1 MGNRLSKGALLAPV
15 ATSPILRRGIER
27 IEGKSPQAVDVLH
40 GRAQDDPLLSA
51 YDWVVALGE
60 IASETGNEL
69 EDDAWA
75 VAVEH
80 EAPSRVSIAA
90 ATERARL
97 YALYHVADCLELC
110 RPVSE
115 WAARRTPL
123 LRARYALTTAGNVW
137 SDVCRPDW
145 FSRDIEDLPG
155 LGLNGVLMSFTPM
168 QGASI
173 GRQTLPLSLT
183 EDGVEVDRFKLP
195 AFLQMFD
202 WIRSFGLDIALKHQ
216 AFIPPQFTMEQVR
229 EHYDGRASVPGLEEA
244 IEETSHGLAAALF
257 THMPQVGGLLFHS
270 LECEWFWGKAVSM
283 FPRRD
288 EEACGRAF
296 EAYLRGMTR
305 ACEEHGKTLM
315 FWTHVSG
322 IPARQIRLMHEILE
336 RHPDVLVVEDHKWQN
351 NTWPHSPVMGHLAE
365 DIRRGVTSR
374 RWGMSIVT
382 TDGEYYGAGAL
393 PTAYPEPNVLAAKT
407 AVELGAECAFVRLN
421 GQALTPLRTL
431 DDVNAVN
438 VIAASEQWW
447 EPARPA
453 DEVWLDWCERR
464 FGATAAPAV
473 VSALK
478 KSETIIT
485 KGLSAGRQPLIDHS
499 GLSVGCWRPGAD
511 NRAWGLFSRPGGLL
525 VEKPWDELTCEEMRP
540 WQVGARGV
548 ELDDFLRDSAEA
560 ETAAREA
567 LRDIESVRRDLTTED
582 AEYLKSCFEDALLMM
597 EAIRRAAVGA
607 RAAVLCLQ
615 EPGGERRRALEEAC
629 AQMDA
634 CADAIEAERGTDF
647 RSTHHFMKLQ
657 YQSRRYDGYGVPI
670 ALRALAEQYRE
681 AAAGAT
687 R

>member
-1 MGNRLSKGALLAPV
+1 MGNRLGKGALLAPV
-15 ATSPILRRGIER
+15 VTSPILRRGMER

-40 GRAQDDPLLSA
+40 GRAQDDPLLSS

-60 IASETGNEL
+60 IARETGNEL

-75 VAVEH
+75 VAVER
-80 EAPSRVSIAA
+80 EAPGRVSIAA

-97 YALYHVADCLELC
+97 YALYHIADCLELC

-115 WAARRTPL
+115 WAVRRRPL

-145 FSRDIEDLPG
+145 FNRDIEDLPG
-155 LGLNGVLMSFTPM
+155 LGLNGVLMSFTPT

-229 EHYDGRASVPGLEEA
+229 AHYDGKASLPGLEAA
-244 IEETSHGLAAALF
+244 IEETSHDLAAALF
-257 THMPQVGGLLFHS
+257 THMPQVGALLFHS

-283 FPRRD
+283 FPCRD
-288 EEACGRAF
+288 DQACGRAF
-296 EAYLRGMTR
+296 EAYLRGLTR
-305 ACEEHGKTLM
+305 ACGEHGKTLM

-351 NTWPHSPVMGHLAE
+351 NTWPHSPVMGHVAD
-365 DIRRGVTSR
+365 DILEKVTAR
-374 RWGMSIVT
+374 RWGMSIVC

-393 PTAYPEPNVLAAKT
+393 PTAYPEPNVLSAQAC
-407 AVELGAECAFVRLN
+407 VERGAEFAFLRLN
-421 GQALTPLRTL
+421 AQALTPLRTL
-431 DDVNAVN
+431 EDVNGIQV
-438 VIAASEQWW
+438 VASSEAWW

-453 DEVWLDWCERR
+453 DDLWTEWCTRR
-464 FGATAAPAV
+464 FGAAAAPAV
-473 VSALK
+473 ASALK
-478 KSETIIT
+478 KSETIIL

-499 GLSVGCWRPGAD
+499 ALMTAAWKPGSD
-511 NRAWGLFSRPGGLL
+511 LRAWGLFARPGELL
-525 VEKPWDELTCEEMRP
+525 VEKLWDELTCPEMRP

-548 ELDDFLRDSAEA
+548 ELEEFLRDSNEAEA
-560 ETAAREA
+560 AAREA
-567 LRDIESVRRDLTTED
+567 LVEIESVRADLAGEDCDYLETCFGDAILMIEAVRLTAVAARASAVCLEEETED
-582 AEYLKSCFEDALLMM
+582 NL
-597 EAIRRAAVGA
+597 RG
-607 RAAVLCLQ
+607 
-615 EPGGERRRALEEAC
+615 LEEAC
-629 AQMDA
+629 AAMEA
-634 CADAIEAERGTDF
+634 CANRIESERGVDF
-647 RSTHHFMKLQ
+647 RRAHHMFKTSLEGET
-657 YQSRRYDGYGVPI
+657 YQAYGAPV
-670 ALRALAEQYRE
+670 ALRSTAEMFRKCC
-681 AAAGAT
+681 
-687 R
+687 RR